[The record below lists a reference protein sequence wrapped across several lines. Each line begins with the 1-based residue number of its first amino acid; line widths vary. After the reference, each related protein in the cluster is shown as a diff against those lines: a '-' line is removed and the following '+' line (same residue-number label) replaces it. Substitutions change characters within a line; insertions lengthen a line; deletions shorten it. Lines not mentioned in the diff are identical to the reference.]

1 MAENEPH
8 YLMIEW
14 FIQYILHNF
23 ISFFQLSGKILAF
36 FTSFHSLSL
45 SLFFLNQQWH
55 QDKTAQPNC
64 TNRQPQWKMRFRG
77 RHQSHCKS
85 EDLTPHYR
93 CQNLGCFSEN
103 YGWAHKWNL
112 KLSIIHKTCNN
123 STVKCNHLQNKR
135 WKLS

>member
-1 MAENEPH
+1 MTECIKRTSLFYDRVIH
-8 YLMIEW
+8 TVHSTYFY
-14 FIQYILHNF
+14 FICPAF
-23 ISFFQLSGKILAF
+23 IWKY
-36 FTSFHSLSL
+36 TSIFPPKLSL
-45 SLFFLNQQWH
+45 SFLNQQWH

-85 EDLTPHYR
+85 QDLTPHYR

-103 YGWAHKWNL
+103 YGCAHKWNL
-112 KLSIIHKTCNN
+112 KLSIIRITCNN
-123 STVKCNHLQNKR
+123 TTVKCDHLQDKR